1 MAKIKIG
8 DTQLN
13 FELPGVDGLKHSIEN
28 IQKIKVIIF
37 SCNHCPYAQAWED
50 RIVNL
55 QSEFSK
61 DIQIIMISSNDAEQF
76 PDDSFQEMAKRSQEK
91 KFNFPYLYD
100 ESQEIATL
108 YGAERTPE
116 VFVFDSLGTLKYHG
130 TIDDNYENESEV
142 EKSFLKEAIK
152 NIINGENPSP
162 SFTEPVGCTIKWKN

>member
-13 FELPGVDGLKHSIEN
+13 FELPWGDGLKHSIKN

-76 PDDSFQEMAKRSQEK
+76 PDDSFQEIAKRSQEK
-91 KFNFPYLYD
+91 KFKIPY
-100 ESQEIATL
+100 
-108 YGAERTPE
+108 
-116 VFVFDSLGTLKYHG
+116 
-130 TIDDNYENESEV
+130 
-142 EKSFLKEAIK
+142 
-152 NIINGENPSP
+152 
-162 SFTEPVGCTIKWKN
+162 